1 MQDCN
6 RDLTVQ
12 LVILDQQDMPSAE
25 VGVFPGQDVL
35 RLRLRMSDGC
45 QQGVAQVGQEHR
57 LGAERRHARR
67 LRLPFDI
74 RPVVG
79 SQDDNRGIVVQAA
92 NLARD
97 LDAVHVRQPP
107 VDDIGAAG
115 VAQLD
120 GLPCTQHSLPA
131 GKRPLRT
138 HSHTSQ
144 QLCHAV
150 AGVEIVVHH
159 QRLEAGKL
167 RDLFLAAGSGLHA
180 QRQADDK
187 LGAPVLL
194 GLHLDRAAHHLDN
207 VPSDGHAEAGSL
219 YPADRRGTLAFKRLE
234 DLLRELRTHADAV
247 VADAELVLCTVAHG
261 SGKLPDTHGDRA
273 ARRREL
279 DGVGQQVEQDLPHA
293 RPVAVNVLVG
303 NVKRIHIKLELL
315 GVHLSADDGLDVVQH
330 LGQVDLGFLQ
340 LELAA
345 LDAAHI
351 QNIVDEREQ
360 VATRGEGFGQIVL
373 HPFLIVD
380 IADRKG
386 GKADDRIHRC
396 ANIVRHIGQEGAL
409 GAAGGFG
416 GRNRLRKRLIDLPVS
431 RAVGHHEDVL
441 GPACDLA
448 AHGDDVEPAALTGL
462 LMGIIG
468 VPFALLAALN
478 PREEVLIVVGRI
490 LRVQRP
496 QCTDVLL
503 HLLERH
509 AQQPLDVRADI
520 VRAGGFGIQHEENI
534 VHVA

>member
-1 MQDCN
+1 
-6 RDLTVQ
+6 
-12 LVILDQQDMPSAE
+12 MPSAE

-35 RLRLRMSDGC
+35 LICRLHVSDGC

-57 LGAERRHARR
+57 LGAEGRHACR
-67 LRLPFDI
+67 LRLRFDI

-79 SQDDNRGIVVQAA
+79 GQDDDGGVIIQAA

-115 VAQLD
+115 VTQLD
-120 GLPCTQHSLPA
+120 GLPRTQHGLPS
-131 GKRPLRT
+131 GERPLRT
-138 HSHTSQ
+138 HSHTGQ

-167 RDLFLAAGSGLHA
+167 RNLFLAAAAGLHA

-187 LGAPVLL
+187 LGASVLL
-194 GLHLDRAAHHLDN
+194 GLHLDRAAHHLDDI
-207 VPSDGHAEAGSL
+207 PGDGHAKAGSL
-219 YPADRRGTLAFKRLE
+219 YPADRGGALAFKRLKN
-234 DLLRELRTHADAV
+234 LLRELRTHADAV
-247 VADAELVLCTVAHG
+247 VADTELVLCTVAHG

-279 DGVGQQVEQDLPHA
+279 NGVGQQVEQNLSQTC
-293 RPVAVNVLVG
+293 PVTVNVLVG

-315 GVHLSADDGLDVVQH
+315 GVYLSADDGLDIVQH
-330 LGQVDLGFLQ
+330 LGEVDLGFLQ
-340 LELAA
+340 MKLAA
-345 LDAAHI
+345 LDAAHV

-360 VATRGEGFGQIVL
+360 VAARGEGFGQIVL
-373 HPFLIVD
+373 HPFLIV
-380 IADRKG
+380 
-386 GKADDRIHRC
+386 
-396 ANIVRHIGQEGAL
+396 
-409 GAAGGFG
+409 
-416 GRNRLRKRLIDLPVS
+416 GRNRLGKRLIDLPVS

-448 AHGDDVEPAALTGL
+448 AHGNDVEPAALTGL

-468 VPFALLAALN
+468 IPFALLAALN
-478 PREEVLIVVGRI
+478 PREEVLIVVGRV

-496 QCTDVLL
+496 QCTDVLP
-503 HLLERH
+503 HLLKRH
-509 AQQPLDVRADI
+509 AKQPLDVRADI